1 MNSALSLFKPSN
13 LAKDIPA
20 GLVVFLVAMPL
31 CLGISLASNAPLAA
45 GLIAGIIGG
54 LIVGALS
61 GSSTSVTGPAA
72 GLTAVVASQIAE
84 LGSFQAFLVAV
95 ILAGAVQVVFGIL
108 KGGFL
113 ASFFPSSVVKGL
125 LAAIGIIIILKQ
137 LPHLVGYDAQPVGP
151 TDFSHPNDPRI
162 ATDDTNTFTEL
173 ASVWRLFLPGAT
185 LIGLFS
191 LGLLMLWG
199 NFACLQKSPVPG
211 PLVAV
216 LLATGANLLLIKMG
230 HPWAIGSTHLVQ
242 VPMAEGSSGIL
253 QLLAFPDFSIL
264 TKPVVYGAAIT
275 IAVIAS
281 LETLLT
287 IEAVDKIDP
296 QQRKTP
302 ANREL
307 FAQGIGNM
315 ISGSLGGLP
324 MTSVIVRSGANL
336 NAGCQTKI
344 SAIVHGLLLLGC
356 VALIPGWLNQIPL
369 CVLAAVLIV
378 TGYKLASPKVI
389 GQMWR
394 AGKYMFLPFAMT
406 VVAIVLTNLLTGI
419 LIGLGISLLF
429 ILRSNYRR
437 SIHQV
442 LERHVHGEVLRV
454 ELSPQVSFFNR
465 AALQKILME
474 APRGA
479 RVQIDAQNCD
489 FIDPDILDLLSDF
502 KEITSKAHGV
512 EVSLLGFKKKYE
524 KLQEDLTFIDYSS
537 REVQQSLKPAEVL
550 QILKDGHQRFLE
562 GKPLVRDLRRQAGA
576 TATGQFPIAAVLGC
590 IDSRA
595 PVEHIFD
602 LGVGDA
608 FVARIAGNVARD
620 KMIGSLEF
628 ACGVAGAKLLLVL
641 GHTSCGA
648 VKASVDLK
656 VAGKSAA
663 EATGCDHLDELV
675 EIIQGSIDPSQLKD
689 FSSWADDKKKAFVD
703 EVARK
708 NVLNTMNYIR
718 DKSSILDRLT
728 RENKIMMVG
737 AIYDVNTG
745 KVNFLA

>member
-1 MNSALSLFKPSN
+1 MSTLSLFKPSN

-20 GLVVFLVAMPL
+20 GLVVFLVALPL

-45 GLIAGIIGG
+45 GIIAGIVGG
-54 LIVGALS
+54 LVVGALS

-72 GLTAVVASQIAE
+72 GLTAVVATQIAD

-95 ILAGAVQVVFGIL
+95 IVAGALQIVFGLL

-137 LPHLVGYDAQPVGP
+137 LPHLVGYDTNPVGD
-151 TDFSHPNDPRI
+151 TDFCQ
-162 ATDDTNTFTEL
+162 TDDKNTFTEL
-173 ASVWRLFLPGAT
+173 TAALQMFLPGAAM
-185 LIGLFS
+185 IGLLS
-191 LGLLMLWG
+191 LGLLVVWG
-199 NFACLQKSPVPG
+199 KVSWLQKSPVPG

-216 LLATGANLLLIKMG
+216 LFGTAANLLLIQMG
-230 HPWAIGSTHLVQ
+230 HPWAIAPSHLVQ
-242 VPMAEGSSGIL
+242 VPVAEGASGFL
-253 QLLAFPDFSIL
+253 QLFCFPDFSVL
-264 TKPVVYGAAIT
+264 AKPALYGAAVT
-275 IAVIAS
+275 LAVIAS

-296 QQRKTP
+296 QQRKSP

-307 FAQGIGNM
+307 LAQGAGNM
-315 ISGSLGGLP
+315 VSGFLGGLP

-336 NAGCQTKI
+336 NAGAQTKI
-344 SAIVHGLLLLGC
+344 SAIFHGVLLLGC
-356 VALIPGWLNQIPL
+356 VALLPRWLNQIPL

-389 GQMWR
+389 GQMWS
-394 AGKYMFLPFAMT
+394 AGKYQFLPFAVT

-442 LERHVHGEVLRV
+442 MEKHVHGDVLRV
-454 ELSPQVSFFNR
+454 ELAPQVSFFNR
-465 AALQKILME
+465 AALQKILMD
-474 APRGA
+474 APRGTK
-479 RVQIDAQNCD
+479 VQIDARNCD
-489 FIDPDILDLLSDF
+489 FIDPDILDLLTDF
-502 KEITSKAHGV
+502 KEVTSRAHGV
-512 EVSLLGFKKKYE
+512 EVSLVGFKKKYE
-524 KLQEDLTFIDYSS
+524 KLQEDLTFVDYSS

-550 QILKDGHQRFLE
+550 QILKDGHERFLA

-648 VKASVDLK
+648 VKASVELK
-656 VAGKSAA
+656 VAGKTAS

-675 EIIQGSIDPSQLKD
+675 GIIQGSIDSSQLKD
-689 FSSWADDKKKAFVD
+689 FSNWADDKKRGFVD

-708 NVLNTMNYIR
+708 NVVNTMNYIR
-718 DKSSILDRLT
+718 EKSGILDRLV
-728 RENKIMMVG
+728 RENKIMVVG
-737 AIYDVNTG
+737 AVYDVNTG
-745 KVNFLA
+745 KVEFL

>member
-1 MNSALSLFKPSN
+1 MSTLSLFKPSN
-13 LAKDIPA
+13 LAKDLPA
-20 GLVVFLVAMPL
+20 GLVVFLVALPL

-45 GLIAGIIGG
+45 GIIAGIVGG
-54 LIVGALS
+54 LVVGALS

-95 ILAGAVQVVFGIL
+95 IVAGALQIAFGIL

-137 LPHLVGYDAQPVGP
+137 LPHLVGYDANPVGD
-151 TDFSHPNDPRI
+151 TDFCQ
-162 ATDDTNTFTEL
+162 TDDKNTFTEL
-173 ASVWRLFLPGAT
+173 PAALQMFLPGAAM
-185 LIGLFS
+185 IGLLS
-191 LGLLMLWG
+191 LGLLVVWG
-199 NFACLQKSPVPG
+199 KVSWLQKSPVPG

-216 LLATGANLLLIKMG
+216 LFGTAANLFLIQMG
-230 HPWAIGSTHLVQ
+230 HPWAIAPSHLVQ
-242 VPMAEGSSGIL
+242 VPVAEGASGFL
-253 QLLAFPDFSIL
+253 QLFCFPDFSVL
-264 TKPVVYGAAIT
+264 GKPALYGAAVT
-275 IAVIAS
+275 LAVIAS

-296 QQRKTP
+296 QQRKSP

-307 FAQGIGNM
+307 LAQGAGNM
-315 ISGSLGGLP
+315 VSGFLGGLP

-336 NAGCQTKI
+336 NAGAQTKV
-344 SAIVHGLLLLGC
+344 SAIFHGVLLLGC
-356 VALIPGWLNQIPL
+356 VALLPRWLNQIPL

-389 GQMWR
+389 GQMWS
-394 AGKYMFLPFAMT
+394 AGKYQFLPFAVT

-442 LERHVHGEVLRV
+442 MEKHVHGDVLRV
-454 ELSPQVSFFNR
+454 ELAPQVSFFNR
-465 AALQKILME
+465 AALQKILMD
-474 APRGA
+474 APRGTK
-479 RVQIDAQNCD
+479 VQIDARNCD
-489 FIDPDILDLLSDF
+489 FIDPDILDLLTDF
-502 KEITSKAHGV
+502 KEVTSRAHGV
-512 EVSLLGFKKKYE
+512 EVSLVGFKKKYE
-524 KLQEDLTFIDYSS
+524 KLQEDLTFVDYSS

-550 QILKDGHQRFLE
+550 QILKDGHERFLA

-628 ACGVAGAKLLLVL
+628 ACGVAGAKLLMVL

-648 VKASVDLK
+648 VKASVELK
-656 VAGKSAA
+656 VAGKTAS

-675 EIIQGSIDPSQLKD
+675 GIIQGSIDSSQLKD
-689 FSSWADDKKKAFVD
+689 FSNWADDKKRGFVD

-708 NVLNTMNYIR
+708 NVVNTMNYIR
-718 DKSSILDRLT
+718 EKSGILDRLV
-728 RENKIMMVG
+728 RENKIMVVG
-737 AIYDVNTG
+737 AVYDVNTG
-745 KVNFLA
+745 KVEFL

>member
-1 MNSALSLFKPSN
+1 MTTLSLFKPSN

-20 GLVVFLVAMPL
+20 GLVVFLVALPL

-45 GLIAGIIGG
+45 GIIAGIVGG
-54 LIVGALS
+54 LVVGMLS

-72 GLTAVVASQIAE
+72 GLTAVVATQIAE

-95 ILAGAVQVVFGIL
+95 IVAGALQIVFGLL

-137 LPHLVGYDAQPVGP
+137 LPHLVGYDANPVGD
-151 TDFSHPNDPRI
+151 TDFCQ
-162 ATDDTNTFTEL
+162 ADDKNTFTEL
-173 ASVWRLFLPGAT
+173 PAALQMFVPGAAV
-185 LIGLFS
+185 IGLLS
-191 LGLLMLWG
+191 LGLLVVWG
-199 NFACLQKSPVPG
+199 KVSWLQKSPIPG

-216 LLATGANLLLIKMG
+216 LFGTAVNLVLIQMG
-230 HPWAIGSTHLVQ
+230 HPWAIAPTHLVQ
-242 VPMAEGSSGIL
+242 VPVAEGASGFL
-253 QLLAFPDFSIL
+253 QLFCFPDFSVL
-264 TKPVVYGAAIT
+264 AKPALYGAAVT
-275 IAVIAS
+275 LAVIAS

-296 QQRKTP
+296 QQRKSP

-307 FAQGIGNM
+307 LAQGAGNM
-315 ISGSLGGLP
+315 VSGFLGGLP

-336 NAGCQTKI
+336 NAGAQTKI
-344 SAIVHGLLLLGC
+344 STIFHGVLLLGC
-356 VALIPGWLNQIPL
+356 VALLPRWLNQIPL

-389 GQMWR
+389 GQMWS
-394 AGKYMFLPFAMT
+394 AGKYQFLPFAVT

-442 LERHVHGEVLRV
+442 MEKHIHGDILRV
-454 ELSPQVSFFNR
+454 ELAPQVSFFNR

-479 RVQIDAQNCD
+479 KVQIDARNCD
-489 FIDPDILDLLSDF
+489 FIDPDILDLLTDF
-502 KEITSKAHGV
+502 KEVTSKAHGV
-512 EVSLLGFKKKYE
+512 EVSLVGFKKKYE
-524 KLQEDLTFIDYSS
+524 KLQEDLTFVDYSS
-537 REVQQSLKPAEVL
+537 REVQQSLKPSEVL
-550 QILKDGHQRFLE
+550 QILKDGHERFLA

-590 IDSRA
+590 IDSRS

-608 FVARIAGNVARD
+608 FVARVAGNVAKD

-628 ACGVAGAKLLLVL
+628 ACGVAGAKLVLVL

-648 VKASVDLK
+648 VKAAVELK
-656 VAGKSAA
+656 VAGKSPA
-663 EATGCDHLDELV
+663 EATGCDHLDTLIG
-675 EIIQGSIDPSQLKD
+675 IIQRSIDPSQLKD
-689 FSSWADDKKKAFVD
+689 FSNWADDKKKAFID

-708 NVLNTMNYIR
+708 NVLHNIISIR
-718 DKSSILDRLT
+718 ENSRILDRLT
-728 RENKIMMVG
+728 RENKIMIVG
-737 AIYDVNTG
+737 AVYDVSTG
-745 KVNFLA
+745 KVEFL

>member
-1 MNSALSLFKPSN
+1 MTTLSLFKPSN

-20 GLVVFLVAMPL
+20 GLVVFLVALPL

-45 GLIAGIIGG
+45 GIIAGIVGG
-54 LIVGALS
+54 LVVGALS

-95 ILAGAVQVVFGIL
+95 IVAGALQIVFGLL

-137 LPHLVGYDAQPVGP
+137 LPHLVGYDANPVGD
-151 TDFSHPNDPRI
+151 TDFCQ
-162 ATDDTNTFTEL
+162 TDDKNTFTEL
-173 ASVWRLFLPGAT
+173 PAAFQMFLPGAAM
-185 LIGLFS
+185 IGLLS
-191 LGLLMLWG
+191 LGLLVGWG
-199 NFACLQKSPVPG
+199 KVSWLQKSPIPG

-216 LLATGANLLLIKMG
+216 LFGTAANLVLTQMG
-230 HPWAIGSTHLVQ
+230 HPWAIAPSHLVQ
-242 VPMAEGSSGIL
+242 VPVAEGASGFL
-253 QLLAFPDFSIL
+253 QLFCFPDFSVL
-264 TKPVVYGAAIT
+264 AKPALYGAAVT
-275 IAVIAS
+275 LAVIAS

-296 QQRKTP
+296 QQRKSP

-307 FAQGIGNM
+307 LAQGAGNM
-315 ISGSLGGLP
+315 VSGFLGGLP

-336 NAGCQTKI
+336 NAGAQTKI
-344 SAIVHGLLLLGC
+344 STIFHGVLLLGC
-356 VALIPGWLNQIPL
+356 VALLPRWLNQIPL

-389 GQMWR
+389 GQMWS
-394 AGKYMFLPFAMT
+394 AGKYQFLPFAVT

-429 ILRSNYRR
+429 ILRSNFRR

-442 LERHVHGEVLRV
+442 MEKHIHGDILRV
-454 ELSPQVSFFNR
+454 ELAPQVSFFNR

-479 RVQIDAQNCD
+479 KVQIDARNCD
-489 FIDPDILDLLSDF
+489 FIDPDILDLLTDF
-502 KEITSKAHGV
+502 KEVTSKAHGV
-512 EVSLLGFKKKYE
+512 EVSLVGFKKKYE
-524 KLQEDLTFIDYSS
+524 KLQEDLTFVDYSS

-550 QILKDGHQRFLE
+550 QILKDGHERFLA

-576 TATGQFPIAAVLGC
+576 TAKGQFPIAAVLGC
-590 IDSRA
+590 IDSRS

-608 FVARIAGNVARD
+608 FVARVAGNVAKD

-628 ACGVAGAKLLLVL
+628 ACGVAGAKLVLVL

-648 VKASVDLK
+648 VKAAVELK
-656 VAGKSAA
+656 VAGKTPA
-663 EATGCDHLDELV
+663 EATGCDHLDTLIG
-675 EIIQGSIDPSQLKD
+675 IIQGSIDPSQLKD
-689 FSSWADDKKKAFVD
+689 FSNWADDRKKAFID

-708 NVLNTMNYIR
+708 NVLHNIISIQENSR
-718 DKSSILDRLT
+718 ILDRLA
-728 RENKIMMVG
+728 RENKIMIVG
-737 AIYDVNTG
+737 AVYDVSTG
-745 KVNFLA
+745 KVEFL

>member
-1 MNSALSLFKPSN
+1 MSTLSLFKPSN

-20 GLVVFLVAMPL
+20 GLVVFLVALPL

-45 GLIAGIIGG
+45 GIIAGIVGG
-54 LIVGALS
+54 LVVGVLS

-72 GLTAVVASQIAE
+72 GLTAVVATQIAE

-95 ILAGAVQVVFGIL
+95 IVAGVLQIVFGLL

-137 LPHLVGYDAQPVGP
+137 LPHLVGYDTNPVGD
-151 TDFSHPNDPRI
+151 TDFCQ
-162 ATDDTNTFTEL
+162 TDEKNTFTEL
-173 ASVWRLFLPGAT
+173 PAALQMFLPGAAT
-185 LIGLFS
+185 IGLLS
-191 LGLLMLWG
+191 LGLLVVWG
-199 NFACLQKSPVPG
+199 KVSWLQKSPVPG

-216 LLATGANLLLIKMG
+216 LFGTAANLLLIQVG
-230 HPWAIGSTHLVQ
+230 HPWAIDPSHLVQ
-242 VPMAEGSSGIL
+242 VPVAEGVSGFL
-253 QLLAFPDFSIL
+253 QLFCFPDFSAL
-264 TKPVVYGAAIT
+264 AKPAVYGAAVT
-275 IAVIAS
+275 LAVIAS

-296 QQRKTP
+296 QQRKSP

-307 FAQGIGNM
+307 LAQGAGNM
-315 ISGSLGGLP
+315 VSGFLGGLP

-336 NAGCQTKI
+336 NAGAQTKI
-344 SAIVHGLLLLGC
+344 STIFHGVLLLGC
-356 VALIPGWLNQIPL
+356 VALLPRWLNQIPL

-389 GQMWR
+389 GQMWS
-394 AGKYMFLPFAMT
+394 AGKYQFLPFAVT

-429 ILRSNYRR
+429 ILRSNFRR

-442 LERHVHGEVLRV
+442 MEKHIHGDILRV
-454 ELSPQVSFFNR
+454 ELAPQVSFFNR
-465 AALQKILME
+465 AALQKILIE

-479 RVQIDAQNCD
+479 KVQIDARNCD
-489 FIDPDILDLLSDF
+489 FIDPDILDLLTDF

-512 EVSLLGFKKKYE
+512 EVSLVGFKKKYE
-524 KLQEDLTFIDYSS
+524 KLQDDLTFVDYSS

-550 QILKDGHQRFLE
+550 QILKDGHERFMQ

-576 TATGQFPIAAVLGC
+576 TAKGQFPIAAVLGC
-590 IDSRA
+590 IDSRS

-608 FVARIAGNVARD
+608 FVARVAGNVAKD
-620 KMIGSLEF
+620 KMIGSMEF
-628 ACGVAGAKLLLVL
+628 ACGVAGAKLVLVL

-648 VKASVDLK
+648 VKAAVELK

-663 EATGCDHLDELV
+663 EATGCDHLDTLIG
-675 EIIQGSIDPSQLKD
+675 IIQGSIDPSQLKD
-689 FSSWADDKKKAFVD
+689 FSNWADDRKKAFVD

-708 NVLNTMNYIR
+708 NVLNNMTYLRQNSGM
-718 DKSSILDRLT
+718 LDRLT
-728 RENKIMMVG
+728 RENKIMIVG
-737 AIYDVNTG
+737 AVYDVNTG
-745 KVNFLA
+745 EVEFL

>member
-1 MNSALSLFKPSN
+1 MTTLSLFKPSN

-20 GLVVFLVAMPL
+20 GLVVFLVALPL

-45 GLIAGIIGG
+45 GIIAGIVGG
-54 LIVGALS
+54 LVVGALS

-72 GLTAVVASQIAE
+72 GLTAVVATQIAE

-95 ILAGAVQVVFGIL
+95 IVAGALQIVFGIL

-113 ASFFPSSVVKGL
+113 SSFFPSSVVKGL

-137 LPHLVGYDAQPVGP
+137 LPHLVGYDANPVGD
-151 TDFSHPNDPRI
+151 TDFCQTNQK
-162 ATDDTNTFTEL
+162 NTFTEL
-173 ASVWRLFLPGAT
+173 PAALQMFVPGAAV
-185 LIGLFS
+185 IGLLS
-191 LGLLMLWG
+191 LGLLVVWG
-199 NFACLQKSPVPG
+199 KVSWLQKSPIPG

-216 LLATGANLLLIKMG
+216 LFGTAVNLVLIQMG
-230 HPWAIGSTHLVQ
+230 HPWAITPTHLVQ
-242 VPMAEGSSGIL
+242 VPVAEGALGFL
-253 QLLAFPDFSIL
+253 QLFSFPDFSAL
-264 TKPVVYGAAIT
+264 AKPAVYGAAVT
-275 IAVIAS
+275 LAVIAS

-296 QQRKTP
+296 QQRKSP

-307 FAQGIGNM
+307 LAQGAGNM
-315 ISGSLGGLP
+315 VSGFLGGLP

-336 NAGCQTKI
+336 NAGAQTKI
-344 SAIVHGLLLLGC
+344 SAIFHGVLLLGC
-356 VALIPGWLNQIPL
+356 VALLPSWLNQIPL

-389 GQMWR
+389 GQMWS
-394 AGKYMFLPFAMT
+394 AGKYQFLPFAVT

-429 ILRSNYRR
+429 ILRSNFRR

-442 LERHVHGEVLRV
+442 MEKHIHGDILRV
-454 ELSPQVSFFNR
+454 ELAPQVSFFNR

-479 RVQIDAQNCD
+479 KVQIDARNCD
-489 FIDPDILDLLSDF
+489 FIDPDILDLLTDF
-502 KEITSKAHGV
+502 KEVTSKAHGV
-512 EVSLLGFKKKYE
+512 EVSLVGFKKKYE
-524 KLQEDLTFIDYSS
+524 KLQEDLTFVDYSS

-550 QILKDGHQRFLE
+550 QILKDGHERFLA

-576 TATGQFPIAAVLGC
+576 TAKGQFPIAAVLGC
-590 IDSRA
+590 IDSRS

-608 FVARIAGNVARD
+608 FVARVAGNVAKD

-628 ACGVAGAKLLLVL
+628 ACGVAGAKLVLVL

-648 VKASVDLK
+648 VKAAVELK

-663 EATGCDHLDELV
+663 EATGCDHLDTLIG
-675 EIIQGSIDPSQLKD
+675 IIQGSIDPSQLKD
-689 FSSWADDKKKAFVD
+689 FSNWADDKKKAFVD

-708 NVLNTMNYIR
+708 NVLNNMTYLRQNSGM
-718 DKSSILDRLT
+718 LDRLT
-728 RENKIMMVG
+728 RENKIMIVG
-737 AIYDVNTG
+737 AVYDVSTG
-745 KVNFLA
+745 KVEFL

>member
-1 MNSALSLFKPSN
+1 MTTLSLFKPSN

-20 GLVVFLVAMPL
+20 GLVVFLVALPL

-45 GLIAGIIGG
+45 GIIAGIVGG
-54 LIVGALS
+54 LVVGVLS

-95 ILAGAVQVVFGIL
+95 IVAGALQIVFGIL

-137 LPHLVGYDAQPVGP
+137 LPHLVGYDANPVGD
-151 TDFSHPNDPRI
+151 TDFCQTNQK
-162 ATDDTNTFTEL
+162 NTFTEL
-173 ASVWRLFLPGAT
+173 AAALQMFVPGAAV
-185 LIGLFS
+185 IGLLS
-191 LGLLMLWG
+191 LGLLVVWG
-199 NFACLQKSPVPG
+199 KVSWLQKSPIPG

-216 LLATGANLLLIKMG
+216 LFGTAVNLVMIQMG
-230 HPWAIGSTHLVQ
+230 HPWAIAPTHLVQ
-242 VPMAEGSSGIL
+242 VPVAEGASGFL
-253 QLLAFPDFSIL
+253 QLFSFPDFSAL
-264 TKPVVYGAAIT
+264 AKPAVYGAAVT
-275 IAVIAS
+275 LAVIAS

-296 QQRKTP
+296 QQRKSP

-307 FAQGIGNM
+307 LAQGAGNM
-315 ISGSLGGLP
+315 VSGFLGGLP

-336 NAGCQTKI
+336 NAGAQTKI
-344 SAIVHGLLLLGC
+344 SAIFHGVLLLGC
-356 VALIPGWLNQIPL
+356 VALLPRWLNQIPL

-389 GQMWR
+389 GQMWS
-394 AGKYMFLPFAMT
+394 AGKYQFLPFAVT

-429 ILRSNYRR
+429 ILRSNFRR

-442 LERHVHGEVLRV
+442 MEKHIHGDILRV
-454 ELSPQVSFFNR
+454 ELAPQVSFFNR

-479 RVQIDAQNCD
+479 KVQIDARNCD
-489 FIDPDILDLLSDF
+489 FIDPDILDLLTDF
-502 KEITSKAHGV
+502 KEVTSKAHGV
-512 EVSLLGFKKKYE
+512 EVSLVGFKKKYE
-524 KLQEDLTFIDYSS
+524 KLQEDLTFVDYSS

-550 QILKDGHQRFLE
+550 QILKDGHERFLA

-576 TATGQFPIAAVLGC
+576 TAKGQFPIAAVLGC
-590 IDSRA
+590 IDSRS

-608 FVARIAGNVARD
+608 FVARVAGNVAKD

-628 ACGVAGAKLLLVL
+628 ACGVAGAKLVLVL

-648 VKASVDLK
+648 VKAAVELK

-663 EATGCDHLDELV
+663 EATGCDHLDTLIG
-675 EIIQGSIDPSQLKD
+675 IIQGSIDPSQLKD
-689 FSSWADDKKKAFVD
+689 FSNWADDKKKAFVD

-708 NVLNTMNYIR
+708 NVLNNMTYLRQNSGM
-718 DKSSILDRLT
+718 LDRLS
-728 RENKIMMVG
+728 RENKIMIVG
-737 AIYDVNTG
+737 AVYDVSTG
-745 KVNFLA
+745 KVEFL

>member
-1 MNSALSLFKPSN
+1 MNTLSLFKPSN
-13 LAKDIPA
+13 LAKDLPA
-20 GLVVFLVAMPL
+20 GLVVFLVALPL

-45 GLIAGIIGG
+45 GIIAGIVGG
-54 LIVGALS
+54 LVVGALS

-95 ILAGAVQVVFGIL
+95 IVAGALQIVFGLL

-137 LPHLVGYDAQPVGP
+137 LPHLVGYDTNPVGD
-151 TDFSHPNDPRI
+151 TDFCQ
-162 ATDDTNTFTEL
+162 TDEKNTFTEL
-173 ASVWRLFLPGAT
+173 PAALQMFLPGAAT
-185 LIGLFS
+185 IGLLS
-191 LGLLMLWG
+191 LGLLVVWG
-199 NFACLQKSPVPG
+199 KVSWLQKSPIPG

-216 LLATGANLLLIKMG
+216 LFGTAVNLVLIQMG
-230 HPWAIGSTHLVQ
+230 HPWAIAPSHLVQ
-242 VPMAEGSSGIL
+242 VPVAEGASGFL
-253 QLLAFPDFSIL
+253 QLFSFPDFSAL
-264 TKPVVYGAAIT
+264 AKPAVYGAAVT
-275 IAVIAS
+275 LAVIAS

-296 QQRKTP
+296 QQRKSP

-307 FAQGIGNM
+307 LAQGAGNM
-315 ISGSLGGLP
+315 VSGFLGGLP

-336 NAGCQTKI
+336 NAGAQTKI
-344 SAIVHGLLLLGC
+344 STIFHGVLLLGC
-356 VALIPGWLNQIPL
+356 VALLPRWLNQIPL

-389 GQMWR
+389 GQMWS
-394 AGKYMFLPFAMT
+394 AGKYQFLPFAVT

-429 ILRSNYRR
+429 ILRSNFRR

-442 LERHVHGEVLRV
+442 MEKHIHGDILRV
-454 ELSPQVSFFNR
+454 ELAPQVSFFNR

-479 RVQIDAQNCD
+479 KVQIDARNCD
-489 FIDPDILDLLSDF
+489 FIDPDILDLLTDF
-502 KEITSKAHGV
+502 KEVTSKAHGV
-512 EVSLLGFKKKYE
+512 EVSLVGFKKKYE
-524 KLQEDLTFIDYSS
+524 KLQEDLTFVDYSS

-550 QILKDGHQRFLE
+550 QILKDGHERFLA

-590 IDSRA
+590 IDSRS

-608 FVARIAGNVARD
+608 FVARVAGNVAKD

-628 ACGVAGAKLLLVL
+628 ACGVAGAKLVLVL

-648 VKASVDLK
+648 VKAAVELK
-656 VAGKSAA
+656 VAGKSPA
-663 EATGCDHLDELV
+663 EATGCDHLDTLIG
-675 EIIQGSIDPSQLKD
+675 IIQGSIDPSQLKD
-689 FSSWADDKKKAFVD
+689 FSNWADDKKKVFVD

-708 NVLNTMNYIR
+708 NVLNNMTYLRQNSGM
-718 DKSSILDRLT
+718 LDRLT
-728 RENKIMMVG
+728 RENKIMIVG
-737 AIYDVNTG
+737 AVYDVNTG
-745 KVNFLA
+745 KVEFL

>member
-1 MNSALSLFKPSN
+1 MSSLSLFKPSN

-20 GLVVFLVAMPL
+20 GLVVFLVALPL

-45 GLIAGIIGG
+45 GIIAGIVGG
-54 LIVGALS
+54 LVVGALS

-72 GLTAVVASQIAE
+72 GLTAVVATQIAD

-95 ILAGAVQVVFGIL
+95 IVAGALQIVFGLL

-137 LPHLVGYDAQPVGP
+137 LPHLVGYDANPVGD
-151 TDFSHPNDPRI
+151 TDFCQK
-162 ATDDTNTFTEL
+162 DDKNTFTEL
-173 ASVWRLFLPGAT
+173 PAALQMFLPGAAT
-185 LIGLFS
+185 IGLLS
-191 LGLLMLWG
+191 LSLLVVWG
-199 NFACLQKSPVPG
+199 KVSWLQKSPVPG
-211 PLVAV
+211 ALVAV
-216 LLATGANLLLIKMG
+216 LFGTAANLVLIQMG
-230 HPWAIGSTHLVQ
+230 HPWAIAPTHLVQ
-242 VPMAEGSSGIL
+242 VPVAEGASGFL
-253 QLLAFPDFSIL
+253 QLFCFPDFSVL
-264 TKPVVYGAAIT
+264 AKPALYGAAVT
-275 IAVIAS
+275 LAVIAS

-296 QQRKTP
+296 QQRKSP

-307 FAQGIGNM
+307 LAQGAGNM
-315 ISGSLGGLP
+315 VSGFLGGLP

-336 NAGCQTKI
+336 NAGAQTKI
-344 SAIVHGLLLLGC
+344 SAIFHGVLLLGC
-356 VALIPGWLNQIPL
+356 VALLPRWLNQIPL

-389 GQMWR
+389 GQMWS
-394 AGKYMFLPFAMT
+394 AGKYQFLPFAVT

-442 LERHVHGEVLRV
+442 MEKHVHGDVLRV
-454 ELSPQVSFFNR
+454 ELAPQVSFFNR
-465 AALQKILME
+465 AALQKILMD
-474 APRGA
+474 APRGTK
-479 RVQIDAQNCD
+479 VQIDARNCD
-489 FIDPDILDLLSDF
+489 FIDPDILDLLTDF
-502 KEITSKAHGV
+502 KEVTSRAHGV
-512 EVSLLGFKKKYE
+512 EVSLVGFKKKYE
-524 KLQEDLTFIDYSS
+524 KLQEDLTFVDYSS

-550 QILKDGHQRFLE
+550 QILKDGHERFLA

-648 VKASVDLK
+648 VKASVELK
-656 VAGKSAA
+656 VAGKTAS

-675 EIIQGSIDPSQLKD
+675 GIIQGSIDSSQLKD
-689 FSSWADDKKKAFVD
+689 FSNWADDKKRGFVD

-708 NVLNTMNYIR
+708 NVVNTMNYIR
-718 DKSSILDRLT
+718 EKSGILDRLV
-728 RENKIMMVG
+728 RENKIMVVG
-737 AIYDVNTG
+737 AVYDVNTG
-745 KVNFLA
+745 KVEFL

>member
-1 MNSALSLFKPSN
+1 MTLLSLFKPSN

-20 GLVVFLVAMPL
+20 GLVVFLVALPL

-45 GLIAGIIGG
+45 GIIAGIVGG
-54 LIVGALS
+54 LVVGALS

-72 GLTAVVASQIAE
+72 GLTAVVATQIAE

-95 ILAGAVQVVFGIL
+95 VVAGALQIIFGIL

-113 ASFFPSSVVKGL
+113 SSFFPSSVVKGL

-137 LPHLVGYDAQPVGP
+137 LPHLVGYDADPVGE
-151 TDFSHPNDPRI
+151 TDFCQLDQK
-162 ATDDTNTFTEL
+162 NTFTEL
-173 ASVWRLFLPGAT
+173 PAAFRMFLPGAT
-185 LIGLFS
+185 MIGLLS
-191 LGLLMLWG
+191 LGLLVVWG
-199 NFACLQKSPVPG
+199 KVSWLQKFPVPG

-216 LLATGANLLLIKMG
+216 LFGTAANLLMIQMG
-230 HPWAIGSTHLVQ
+230 HPWAIAPTHLVQ
-242 VPMAEGSSGIL
+242 VPVAEGASGFL
-253 QLLAFPDFSIL
+253 QLFCFPDFSVL
-264 TKPVVYGAAIT
+264 AKPALYGAAVT
-275 IAVIAS
+275 LAVIAS

-296 QQRKTP
+296 QQRKSP
-302 ANREL
+302 GNREL
-307 FAQGIGNM
+307 LAQGAGNM
-315 ISGSLGGLP
+315 VSGFLGGLP

-336 NAGCQTKI
+336 NAGAQTKI
-344 SAIVHGLLLLGC
+344 STIFHGVLLLGC
-356 VALIPGWLNQIPL
+356 VALLPRWLNQIPL

-389 GQMWR
+389 AQMWS
-394 AGKYMFLPFAMT
+394 AGKYQFLPFAVT

-442 LERHVHGEVLRV
+442 MEKHVHGDVLRV
-454 ELSPQVSFFNR
+454 ELDPQVSFFNR
-465 AALQKILME
+465 AALQKILMD

-479 RVQIDAQNCD
+479 KVQIDARNCD
-489 FIDPDILDLLSDF
+489 FIDPDILDLLTDF
-502 KEITSKAHGV
+502 KEVTSKAHGV

-524 KLQEDLTFIDYSS
+524 KLQEDLTFVDYSS
-537 REVQQSLKPAEVL
+537 REVQQSLKPVEVL
-550 QILKDGHQRFLE
+550 QILKDGHERFLV

-648 VKASVDLK
+648 VKASVELK
-656 VAGKSAA
+656 VAGKTAV

-675 EIIQGSIDPSQLKD
+675 GIIQGSIDSSQLKD
-689 FSSWADDKKKAFVD
+689 FSSWADDKKKDYVD
-703 EVARK
+703 VVARK
-708 NVLNTMNYIR
+708 NVVNTMNYILE
-718 DKSSILDRLT
+718 KSRILDRLT
-728 RENKIMMVG
+728 RENKIMIVG
-737 AIYDVNTG
+737 AVYDVNTG
-745 KVNFLA
+745 KVEFL

>member
-1 MNSALSLFKPSN
+1 MTTLSLFKPSN

-20 GLVVFLVAMPL
+20 GLVVFLVALPL

-45 GLIAGIIGG
+45 GIIAGIVGG
-54 LIVGALS
+54 LVVGVLS

-84 LGSFQAFLVAV
+84 LGSFQAFLVALIV
-95 ILAGAVQVVFGIL
+95 AGALQIVFGLL

-137 LPHLVGYDAQPVGP
+137 LPHLVGYDANPVGD
-151 TDFSHPNDPRI
+151 TDFCQ
-162 ATDDTNTFTEL
+162 TDQKNTFTEL
-173 ASVWRLFLPGAT
+173 PTAFKMFLPGAT
-185 LIGLFS
+185 MIGLLS
-191 LGLLMLWG
+191 LGLLVVWG
-199 NFACLQKSPVPG
+199 KVSWLQKSPIPG

-216 LLATGANLLLIKMG
+216 LIGTAVNLVLIQMS
-230 HPWAIGSTHLVQ
+230 HPWAIAPTHLVQ
-242 VPMAEGSSGIL
+242 VPVAEGASGFL
-253 QLLAFPDFSIL
+253 QLFSFPDFSAL
-264 TKPVVYGAAIT
+264 AKPAVYGAAVT
-275 IAVIAS
+275 LAVIAS

-296 QQRKTP
+296 QQRKSP

-307 FAQGIGNM
+307 LAQGAGNM
-315 ISGSLGGLP
+315 VSGFLGGLP

-336 NAGCQTKI
+336 NAGAQTKI
-344 SAIVHGLLLLGC
+344 SAIFHGVLLLGC
-356 VALIPGWLNQIPL
+356 VALLPRWLNQIPL

-389 GQMWR
+389 GQMWS
-394 AGKYMFLPFAMT
+394 AGKYQFLPFAVT

-442 LERHVHGEVLRV
+442 MEKHVHGDVLRV
-454 ELSPQVSFFNR
+454 ELAPQVSFFNR
-465 AALQKILME
+465 AALQKILMN
-474 APRGA
+474 APRGTK
-479 RVQIDAQNCD
+479 VQIDARNCD
-489 FIDPDILDLLSDF
+489 FIDPDILDLLTDF
-502 KEITSKAHGV
+502 KEVTSRAHGV
-512 EVSLLGFKKKYE
+512 EVSLVGFKKKYE
-524 KLQEDLTFIDYSS
+524 KLQEDLTFVDYSS

-550 QILKDGHQRFLE
+550 RILKDGHERFLV

-648 VKASVDLK
+648 VKASVELK
-656 VAGKSAA
+656 AAGKSAA

-675 EIIQGSIDPSQLKD
+675 GIIQGSIDSSQLKD
-689 FSSWADDKKKAFVD
+689 FSNWADDKKRGFVD

-708 NVLNTMNYIR
+708 NVVNTMNYIR
-718 DKSSILDRLT
+718 EKSGILDRLV
-728 RENKIMMVG
+728 RENKIMIVG
-737 AIYDVNTG
+737 AVYDVNTG
-745 KVNFLA
+745 KVEFL